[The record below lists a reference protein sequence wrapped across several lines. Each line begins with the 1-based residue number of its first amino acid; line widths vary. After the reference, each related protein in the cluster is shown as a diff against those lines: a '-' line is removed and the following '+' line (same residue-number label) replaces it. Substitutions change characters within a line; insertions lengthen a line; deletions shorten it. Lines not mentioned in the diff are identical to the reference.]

1 MLARLAEAVREGTV
15 SASELVRTALD
26 RIERLNPDL
35 NAVTQVWAEEALA
48 QAEKVDHRGA
58 EGAPA
63 GPPLVV
69 HDNTDVAGRVTSF
82 ASRTMLD
89 RPAADRSE
97 VTVERMVAAGA
108 VPIGRAHPPPVALP
122 GDTGKKV
129 V

>member
-1 MLARLAEAVREGTV
+1 MLAQLAQAVRERTV

-48 QAEKVDHRGA
+48 QAEKADRRGA
-58 EGAPA
+58 EGPLA
-63 GPPLVV
+63 GLPLLVK
-69 HDNTDVAGRVTSF
+69 DNTDVAGRVTSF

-97 VTVERMVAAGA
+97 GTVEGMGVGGG
-108 VPIGRAHPPPVALP
+108 VPSGRA
-122 GDTGKKV
+122 
-129 V
+129 